1 MINTRKQILAISGSI
16 RRNSTNEAILK
27 LIAKLYADDLDVL
40 MYSDI
45 DKLPYFNPDLDY
57 EAVAPSVKSFRELIE
72 KADGII
78 ICTPEYVF
86 GLPGALKN
94 AMEWTVSTTVFSNK
108 PFVFIVA
115 SGSGERAF
123 ESLDVIM
130 STLLQYKIPD
140 NAKLLIK
147 GGRSKVN
154 EHGEIID
161 PKVLEEIKEIVDTL
175 IVEIE
180 NPINVIG

>member
-57 EAVAPSVKSFRELIE
+57 ESFRELIE